1 MKEKKYSPKISI
13 IMVGHNEENTIMKS
27 VKSILNQNFSKFELL
42 IFDNNSID
50 KTKFFLRNMS
60 FKDKRIKVFYS
71 KKNIGLTKGLNFLL
85 KKTKS
90 KTIARVDG
98 DDYWNTNK
106 LRLQFKFFKWT
117 NRNVVG
123 TNTFYVKK
131 YKKISSSN
139 LPLLD
144 KEIRKKILFSNPFI
158 HSSIMFNKKYLK
170 SYDINYLKCQ
180 DYDAWLKLSLNKNL
194 KFRNIYRKLT
204 YHSLDKSLS
213 LQSIL
218 DEIKIRFKH
227 LKHLGLAKFIISFFY
242 IFYSILVLF
251 YKLVIKK
258 K

>member
-13 IMVGHNEENTIMKS
+13 IMVVHNEENTIMKS

-204 YHSLDKSLS
+204 YTSKDKSLS
-213 LQSIL
+213 SQSIL
-218 DEIKIRFKH
+218 DELRIRFKH